1 MYRISMSLPAF
12 RLAVFFSLLAT
23 QAIAQQTA
31 TRAAE
36 SEPDILITD
45 FEFETFPS
53 DWKVTGD
60 AFGTGPVTGPLEKQS
75 WGDLVGF
82 NGKRFANSFHGGEAS
97 VGTITLPEFVI
108 ERDYINLLVGN
119 RGHVNYVLLIV
130 DGKVVGKCH
139 GMDVKLGSS
148 ETLVWDSIE
157 VKEFIGRKATI
168 QILDKGTEG
177 GGHLNIDD
185 IVQSNTQ
192 AAKWYVE
199 MERKLPIKGKY
210 LLVPVDN
217 DKGPKHQLRITANGT
232 LIHNLEVVL
241 AHSANDAEWWGHLS
255 LDGYWGKEL
264 AVSTRL
270 FEGSRTLELFETSDE
285 MRHLLPFKNERLR
298 PQFHFSQSQGWNN
311 DTIGM
316 VHYDGEYHLSWI
328 CNPLGNWMTTQ
339 SSYWG
344 HAVSPD
350 MIHWKELPRVLRP
363 NGRRSRNAHPAMAV
377 RSCFSGSANVDIHN
391 TAGWQTGDE
400 KVIVAAFTDT
410 GCGESIAYSNDRGRT
425 FTVWEGNPIF
435 KSNGRDPKLIW
446 YEPARHWVI
455 MVADVRDGRRGH
467 SFYTSTNLKE
477 WNRQGFV
484 EASFECPEIFELPVD
499 DDPAD
504 RRWVIYGGDAKYLIG
519 SFDGKA
525 FSPEYKELRR
535 LHWGRFYASQC
546 FNNPPDGRVVQMG
559 WAVGAETDKE
569 PQFDMPFNQG
579 FSLPIRLTLRT
590 NPEGNVRMYGYPI
603 KEVDSLR
610 KGVVAS
616 FENVHVSDDS
626 PLDVDLGGQQL
637 LDVNAT
643 VTIGD
648 AKRITFVFGETTAT
662 YDAVAQ
668 RLDEMPLPMID
679 GRITIRLLVDRLQ
692 YELVGNDGAVY
703 KTLHRHDAGDAIDA
717 LKVQSQRGTTN
728 LALKIFEMNSIWD

>member
-148 ETLVWDSIE
+148 ETLVWDSIK

-168 QILDKGTEG
+168 QVLDKGTKG

-185 IVQSNTQ
+185 IVQSNTR
-192 AAKWYVE
+192 AARWYSLV
-199 MERKLPIKGKY
+199 ERKMPITGKY
-210 LLVPVDN
+210 LLVPIDN
-217 DKGPKHQLRITANGT
+217 HSRDKHNLLVLANRT
-232 LIHNLEVVL
+232 LIHHVDANI
-241 AHSANDAEWWGHLS
+241 AHAPEDVDWWGYLS
-255 LDGYWGKEL
+255 LDGYQGQEL
-264 AVSTRL
+264 SVSTRL
-270 FEGSRTLELFETSDE
+270 LETSKALKMLETSDE
-285 MRHLLPFKNERLR
+285 MRHLLPFKKEKFR
-298 PQFHFSQSQGWNN
+298 PQFHFSQNSGWNN
-311 DTIGM
+311 DPNGL
-316 VHYDGEYHLSWI
+316 VYYDGEYHLFWQ
-328 CNPLGNWMTTQ
+328 CNPVGHNIPT
-339 SSYWG
+339 SSTYWG

-350 MIHWKELPRVLRP
+350 MIHWKELPRPLRP
-363 NGRRSRNAHPAMAV
+363 NGQRSRNAHPAMAV
-377 RSCFSGSANVDIHN
+377 RSCFSGSANVDVHN
-391 TAGWQTGDE
+391 TGGWQTGDE

-410 GCGESIAYSNDRGRT
+410 GAGESIAYSNDRGRT
-425 FTVWEGNPIF
+425 FTLWEGNPIF
-435 KSNGRDPKLIW
+435 KSTGRDPKLIW
-446 YEPARHWVI
+446 YEPGKHWVI
-455 MVADVRDGRRGH
+455 MVAEVRDGHRGH
-467 SFYTSTNLKE
+467 SFYTSTNLKQ
-477 WNRQGFV
+477 WTRRSHVQ
-484 EASFECPEIFELPVD
+484 ASFECPEIFELPID
-499 DDPAD
+499 NDPGKK
-504 RRWVIYGGDAKYLIG
+504 RWVIFGGDAKYLIG
-519 SFDGKA
+519 SFDGKV
-525 FSPEYKELRR
+525 FTPEHKELRR
-535 LHWGRFYASQC
+535 LHWGKFYASQC

-559 WAVGAETDKE
+559 WAVGAGTDKE

-610 KGVVAS
+610 KGLVAS
-616 FENVHVSDDS
+616 FENAQVSDDS
-626 PLDVDLGGQQL
+626 PLDVDLGGKQL
-637 LDVNAT
+637 LDINSV
-643 VTIGD
+643 VTIGE
-648 AKRITFVFGETTAT
+648 AKRITFVFGETRAT

-668 RLDEMPLPMID
+668 RLDEMPLAMID
-679 GRITIRLLVDRLQ
+679 GKITIRILIDRLQ

-703 KTLHRHDAGDAIDA
+703 KTLHRSDAGEAIDPF
-717 LKVQSQRGTTN
+717 KVQSQGGTAN
-728 LALKIFEMNSIWD
+728 LTLKIFEMNSIWD